1 MIYYCFL
8 VTKFD
13 FIVSDEFTTYF
24 QHFIII
30 IIATKLL
37 FRSCKNL
44 CEVKNFVERYGWNC
58 LIEIPK
64 KEAENWCNFHPRTS
78 IYLQVLLLFK
88 DIYHNFG
95 QILLYSTSNDE
106 NFNFWHFFYFRYFQ
120 KNQIV
125 IQ

>member
-78 IYLQVLLLFK
+78 ILQVLLLFK